1 MWMIFLSFMLYL
13 YYCFFFA
20 YGVIC
25 ETYSSIS
32 FVHDYAIRSAG
43 AVMSL
48 FSLNWNSNTQ
58 PGFGLPWLGHVSAP
72 MPIAPNFFAFS
83 FSFCFGVLAYLL
95 CVVMRLAWDIGNLY
109 GVSGVCVLEAR
120 REIRMGFG
128 CGRM

>member
-32 FVHDYAIRSAG
+32 FVHNYAIRSVS

-48 FSLNWNSNTQ
+48 FSLNWNIQ
-58 PGFGLPWLGHVSAP
+58 LGFGLPWLGQVSAP

-95 CVVMRLAWDIGNLY
+95 CVDLL
-109 GVSGVCVLEAR
+109 
-120 REIRMGFG
+120 
-128 CGRM
+128 

>member
-32 FVHDYAIRSAG
+32 FVQNYAIRSVS

-48 FSLNWNSNTQ
+48 FSLNWNWNSNIQ
-58 PGFGLPWLGHVSAP
+58 LGFGLPWLGRASAP

-95 CVVMRLAWDIGNLY
+95 CVD
-109 GVSGVCVLEAR
+109 VL
-120 REIRMGFG
+120 
-128 CGRM
+128 